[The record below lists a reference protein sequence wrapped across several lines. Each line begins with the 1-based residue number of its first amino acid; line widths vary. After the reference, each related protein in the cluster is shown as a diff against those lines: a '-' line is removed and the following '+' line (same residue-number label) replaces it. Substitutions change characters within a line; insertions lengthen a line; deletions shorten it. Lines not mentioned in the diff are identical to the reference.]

1 MRTLHGAVSPNG
13 KALDGVA
20 IISEIVSSNDPFT
33 VSQRLSRSIRSF
45 TERPYPH
52 LILAP
57 WAIKDDPNSG
67 ANFAIRAAER
77 KHVSPPSLSIVL
89 KYLFHLYL
97 VITHVRRLTPLVHQ
111 ITNYV
116 AMTQSANVTLALGA
130 SPIMATAP
138 EEMEDLSSVIG
149 GLLVNFGTIANIQGM
164 MLAGSFF

>member
-1 MRTLHGAVSPNG
+1 M
-13 KALDGVA
+13 
-20 IISEIVSSNDPFT
+20 
-33 VSQRLSRSIRSF
+33 
-45 TERPYPH
+45 
-52 LILAP
+52 
-57 WAIKDDPNSG
+57 KDDPNSG

-77 KHVSPPSLSIVL
+77 KCVLPSLSIIL
-89 KYLFHLYL
+89 NQFFHLYL